1 MKVQVAISVVAILI
15 GLALM
20 LSGQQM
26 CRTSCWV
33 DNLFRYFLPA
43 SLKSLAGGM
52 PSLIVSMAIIGWA
65 VFVSKK

>member
-1 MKVQVAISVVAILI
+1 MKVEVAIGVVAILI

-33 DNLFRYFLPA
+33 DDLFRYLLPA

-52 PSLIVSMAIIGWA
+52 PCLIVGVVIIGWA
-65 VFVSKK
+65 VLGKKK